1 VVLTLARLW
10 GLRAGGMA
18 VSVINMLHAEEAR
31 NEYDPTKDFDTSED
45 TVTTLARMGSEALHM
60 LWVQDRAS

>member
-1 VVLTLARLW
+1 MEAGVVLTLARLW

-18 VSVINMLHAEEAR
+18 VSVINMQHPDEAR

-45 TVTTLARMGSEALHM
+45 TITTWRAWAAR
-60 LWVQDRAS
+60 